1 MSYRTSRAVLSD
13 ESRCL
18 IGRVGRVGRIGR
30 ARWRCPIGGAAG
42 RTSRTRWTSRTHAM
56 AMPYR
61 RGRRVGGAAGR
72 TSRMGQRSLCGSY
85 GSRQGSPL
93 HSHRSSRVSGDD
105 LWADRPLDLDPARV
119 SHIPVS
125 QSVRHPS
132 GVAGSITISDPRV
145 VGATPLR
152 PVARKLAPTRGASP
166 PPGALSY
173 RTGRCPIGHVGRVGR
188 ARWR

>member
-1 MSYRTSRAVLSD
+1 MGRDVLSD

-18 IGRVGRVGRIGR
+18 IGRVGRVGRT
-30 ARWRCPIGGAAG
+30 RWRCPIGG
-42 RTSRTRWTSRTHAM
+42 
-56 AMPYR
+56 
-61 RGRRVGGAAGR
+61 VGGAAGR

-105 LWADRPLDLDPARV
+105 LWADRPLDLDPARA

-145 VGATPLR
+145 LGATPLR

-173 RTGRCPIGHVGRVGR
+173 RTGRCPIGHVGQVGR
-188 ARWR
+188 GGRGGA

>member
-1 MSYRTSRAVLSD
+1 MSYRTSRT
-13 ESRCL
+13 E
-18 IGRVGRVGRIGR
+18 
-30 ARWRCPIGGAAG
+30 
-42 RTSRTRWTSRTHAM
+42 RT
-56 AMPYR
+56 
-61 RGRRVGGAAGR
+61 
-72 TSRMGQRSLCGSY
+72 GQRSLCGSY

-93 HSHRSSRVSGDD
+93 PSHRSSRDSGDD

-166 PPGALSY
+166 PTGALSY
-173 RTGRCPIGHVGRVGR
+173 RTSRTSRTGRTDRMRAVAMTYRRGRRGGGADERGGDDLSDGAAGRTSAMLPPLLTKVGKKLVDL
-188 ARWR
+188 WRSTTL

>member
-1 MSYRTSRAVLSD
+1 MSYRTSR
-13 ESRCL
+13 
-18 IGRVGRVGRIGR
+18 
-30 ARWRCPIGGAAG
+30 
-42 RTSRTRWTSRTHAM
+42 TSRT
-56 AMPYR
+56 
-61 RGRRVGGAAGR
+61 GR
-72 TSRMGQRSLCGSY
+72 TRRTGRTGQRSLCGSY

-93 HSHRSSRVSGDD
+93 PSHRSSRDSGDD

-152 PVARKLAPTRGASP
+152 PVGRKLAPTRGASP

-173 RTGRCPIGHVGRVGR
+173 RTGRCPIGHVGQVGRGGRGGRGGRARCLIGRARCLIGRVGR
-188 ARWR
+188 AR